1 MSSFRRRSPPKENG
15 GQRQRTR
22 KQMIPMEN
30 IMKKGTD
37 VAMLSYMLETWSN
50 LDMWGVVRN
59 SLGPTELHICI
70 LYLALTHS

>member
-1 MSSFRRRSPPKENG
+1 
-15 GQRQRTR
+15 
-22 KQMIPMEN
+22 MIPMEN